1 MHLVMVYDHIYPWY
15 LWKQGHPFAES
26 LHNLHDL
33 TSTDSRFNSIKF
45 TLNQTLV
52 QHTNVVIYPIDS
64 AYVLGHFY
72 KRGLI
77 YS

>member
-1 MHLVMVYDHIYPWY
+1 MITYILDIC
-15 LWKQGHPFAES
+15 ES
-26 LHNLHDL
+26 RDTLLQKTYIILHDL
-33 TSTDSRFNSIKF
+33 TSTESRFNSIKF